1 VHLIQ
6 ILLPLYEKSGRKVS
20 RALLRSTAKQLAD
33 EFGGLTVYTRAPA
46 EGLWRRRGAKLDRD
60 DVVVYEVMAQKVDLR
75 FWGAR
80 RGKLEKEFVQ
90 DAIVVRA
97 IRARRL

>member
-1 VHLIQ
+1 MYLIQ

-33 EFGGLTVYTRAPA
+33 EFGGLTTYTRAPA
-46 EGLWRRRGAKLDRD
+46 EGLWRRRGVKLDRN
-60 DVVVYEVMAQKVDLR
+60 DVVVYEVMAQKVDLG
-75 FWGAR
+75 FWSAR
-80 RGKLEKEFVQ
+80 RGKLEKELVQ

-97 IRARRL
+97 IRAKRL

>member
-1 VHLIQ
+1 MHLIQ

-33 EFGGLTVYTRAPA
+33 EFGGLTAYARAPA

-60 DVVVYEVMAQKVDLR
+60 DVVVYEVMAQKVDLG
-75 FWGAR
+75 FWSAR

-97 IRARRL
+97 IRAKRL